1 MQFELTLYKL
11 LGVRD
16 MPEKRNLMRLKKR
29 LSIKIG
35 TESATRV
42 AFTEDLSSN
51 GLFVKTVSPAPP
63 GTRVKIEL
71 TMPDGNTV
79 TMEGMSRWRK
89 SVPPQVIHLA
99 NKKGMGIKILKFI
112 TGEELYKSYL
122 AAI

>member
-1 MQFELTLYKL
+1 
-11 LGVRD
+11 

-35 TESATRV
+35 TEAPTRV

-63 GTRVKIEL
+63 GTHVKIEL

-89 SVPPQVIHLA
+89 SVPPQVIHLV